1 MSADLK
7 AEEGRQLPPVP
18 SLEPLLDCA
27 STSDHGRLDRSLRR
41 LELFLSLLGFHQS
54 SSVISL
60 LLCFSVFLLLGVAVP
75 VASVYLAGCL
85 ERRCEVYEVG
95 MFELFVVA
103 SEVSLAVVSLA
114 CVSVN
119 LRKYGVRRFLFV
131 DHDHGLLEKF
141 RDQYSEKIQ
150 AFFYLLFWWIL
161 PCLVVKTA
169 REVIRSLYTLQD
181 SLWVSVATLVA
192 SIVSWTYLTTIFLSA
207 CALFNLVC
215 NFQVIHFEEFG
226 RLFERDVDVMH
237 FLEEHVC
244 LHYYLS
250 RISHRFRIYLLL
262 IFLFISASQVVT
274 LFQTTGY
281 SGKVNFTNAGDF
293 AVSSVVQVVGII
305 LCLHSASKISHKAQA
320 IASLA
325 SKWHAM
331 ITCTSIDPSQLGLT
345 NGFGNSQAMPSGL
358 LVMNYPESDLE
369 SSDNAVVQTN
379 AQMAFYLS
387 SYHKRQSLVTYL
399 QGNPGGITIFGWT
412 VDRGLINT
420 IFFIE
425 LSLVLFVL
433 GKTIVFSTK

>member
-1 MSADLK
+1 
-7 AEEGRQLPPVP
+7 
-18 SLEPLLDCA
+18 
-27 STSDHGRLDRSLRR
+27 
-41 LELFLSLLGFHQS
+41 
-54 SSVISL
+54 
-60 LLCFSVFLLLGVAVP
+60 
-75 VASVYLAGCL
+75 
-85 ERRCEVYEVG
+85 

-150 AFFYLLFWWIL
+150 VGSFLLLAFWWIL

-345 NGFGNSQAMPSGL
+345 NGFGNSQAMPS
-358 LVMNYPESDLE
+358 
-369 SSDNAVVQTN
+369 
-379 AQMAFYLS
+379 
-387 SYHKRQSLVTYL
+387 VTYL